1 RREKDPMILLTHQRS
16 SQGDA
21 APPRGRWRPRYAP
34 PLLLIFQHHALAS
47 TPLLNRG
54 AKKTNE
60 PTIPLIFQRR
70 ASREREQAPPLSV
83 RLRAGCWRRP
93 VARCAAGGRS
103 SNIIISVRPERPS
116 SIVAPNQIH

>member
-1 RREKDPMILLTHQRS
+1 MLRRHPVAD
-16 SQGDA
+16 
-21 APPRGRWRPRYAP
+21 
-34 PLLLIFQHHALAS
+34 
-47 TPLLNRG
+47 RG

-83 RLRAGCWRRP
+83 RLRAGCRRRP

-103 SNIIISVRPERPS
+103 SNITISVRPERPS
-116 SIVAPNQIH
+116 SIVAPTRFTNLDGAAVDLTIVRPAAAAPPRRLEQVGPIAGRSDRGSLG